1 MEDFKMR
8 LLLYVEN
15 LGQSVRAFEQEC
27 GLGNGTVA
35 SIRAKGPGAEVVS
48 KIAYTHPDLNL
59 NWLFRGTG
67 EMLIS
72 ESIQYSHQSPAP
84 KIDIHHNQTVNIGN
98 WGDLANMIVEL
109 IHKKQ

>member
-15 LGQSVRAFEQEC
+15 LGKSVRAFEQDC

-35 SIRAKGPGAEVVS
+35 SIKAKGPGAEVVS

-67 EMLIS
+67 EMLLS
-72 ESIQYSHQSPAP
+72 GGLREPAPVP

-109 IHKKQ
+109 IQKKQ

>member
-1 MEDFKMR
+1 MR

-15 LGQSVRAFEQEC
+15 LGKSVRAFEQDC

-35 SIRAKGPGAEVVS
+35 SIKAKGPGAEVVS

-67 EMLIS
+67 EMLLS
-72 ESIQYSHQSPAP
+72 GGSREPSPAP

-109 IHKKQ
+109 IQKKQ